1 MPCKM
6 QGASTLGPRNVLLE
20 KWSRPLPYT
29 ASKGLLLSLTPKT
42 KRKETPANVCT
53 KLALQMQT
61 YEMT

>member
-1 MPCKM
+1 MFFSKS
-6 QGASTLGPRNVLLE
+6 GLGRFHTQDLN
-20 KWSRPLPYT
+20 KNGT